1 MKRIEDVD
9 QSCKK
14 QTLLKNG
21 RGIDKNFEILESILL
36 DKFNSLKLK
45 VDSLIHKIAE
55 SKAVNPSSLSGYNSK
70 TFSISKSLN
79 DKLVIGRCVCG
90 GEGTGAML

>member
-1 MKRIEDVD
+1 MD

-55 SKAVNPSSLSGYNSK
+55 SKAVNPSSLSGFNSE

-79 DKLVIGRCVCG
+79 DKLVIGRCVCVCG
-90 GEGTGAML
+90 GGQEGTGAML